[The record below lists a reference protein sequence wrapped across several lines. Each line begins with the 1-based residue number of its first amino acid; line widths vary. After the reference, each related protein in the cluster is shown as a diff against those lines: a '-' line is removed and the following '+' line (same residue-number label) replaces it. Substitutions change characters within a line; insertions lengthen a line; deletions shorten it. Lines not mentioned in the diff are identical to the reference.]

1 KGTLVLEPQNA
12 DYIPKDASEQEIWD
26 QIEKDLTFAMENL
39 PEAWDAADLGR
50 ATKGAAKALL
60 GKAYMQQHK
69 YDRAKEQLQWLI
81 DREGSLYG
89 LLDNRED
96 NFTDLNENNQEGIF
110 EIQFDDQNKGGTGN
124 DASMAF
130 GFQRTQFYAPGGT
143 HGTGWG
149 DGKARRWL
157 VDEFLKERR
166 VDGRND

>member
-1 KGTLVLEPQNA
+1 
-12 DYIPKDASEQEIWD
+12 
-26 QIEKDLTFAMENL
+26 MENL

-110 EIQFDDQNKGGTGN
+110 EIQFDDQNKG
-124 DASMAF
+124 AQAMM
-130 GFQRTQFYAPGGT
+130 PV
-143 HGTGWG
+143 WP
-149 DGKARRWL
+149 L
-157 VDEFLKERR
+157 VSSVLSFMHPVALMVR
-166 VDGRND
+166 VGAMVKRVVG